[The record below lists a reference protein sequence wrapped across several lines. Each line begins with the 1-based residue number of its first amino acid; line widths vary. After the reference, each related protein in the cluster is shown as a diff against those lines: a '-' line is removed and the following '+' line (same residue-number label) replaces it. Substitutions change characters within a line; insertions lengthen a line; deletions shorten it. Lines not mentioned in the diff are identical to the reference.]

1 MTQLARYTLAL
12 EPEVE
17 RIFKSLK
24 RKNPDIFREIEAGIM
39 KILRNPELGKP
50 LRNILRNRRRT
61 HIAGSFVLLYE
72 IIGAEVRLLDFD
84 HHNKIYKKHS
94 ARR

>member
-1 MTQLARYTLAL
+1 MAQSARYTLAL

-17 RIFKSLK
+17 RILKSLK
-24 RKNPDIFREIEAGIM
+24 KKNPDIFRDTESGII

-50 LRNILRNRRRT
+50 MRNVLRNRRRI

-72 IIGAEVRLLDFD
+72 ILGAEIRLLDFD
-84 HHNKIYKKHS
+84 HHDKIYKKNTE
-94 ARR
+94 RR